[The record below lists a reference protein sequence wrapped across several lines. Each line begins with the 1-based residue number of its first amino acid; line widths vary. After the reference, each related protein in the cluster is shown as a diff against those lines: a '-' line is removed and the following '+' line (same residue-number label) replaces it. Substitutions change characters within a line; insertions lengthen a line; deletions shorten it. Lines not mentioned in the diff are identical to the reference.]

1 MNRFFFV
8 IILFLILGS
17 CRTPKPSKI
26 VYFESRVVEST
37 AEVKPDTSI
46 LNIIVP
52 YKEVLEKEM
61 NRKLAFSEFAIEK
74 SKPDGSLNR
83 LTADLT
89 FMAADKYLKD
99 NHQKSLDFALLN
111 HGGLRKSLPKGEIN
125 VGNIYELMPFDNM
138 ISVVELSGETVQELF
153 DFLAMNNDG
162 HPISNASFEI
172 NSKSAQNIIIADEKF
187 DKNRTY
193 LVATNDYLLG
203 GNDGMLF
210 FTKSLRIINTQI
222 LVRDAFLN
230 NISGLNLNLY
240 KNTSDN
246 QRVKFVK

>member
-1 MNRFFFV
+1 MNRIFFV
-8 IILFLILGS
+8 IILFLIFGS
-17 CRTPKPSKI
+17 CRSPKPSKI
-26 VYFESRVVEST
+26 VYFESRLVEST

-74 SKPDGSLNR
+74 SKPDGALNR
-83 LTADLT
+83 LTADMT
-89 FMAADKYLKD
+89 FVAAEKYLKV
-99 NHQKSLDFALLN
+99 NHQLTLDFALLN
-111 HGGLRKSLPKGEIN
+111 HGGLRKSLPKGDIN

-138 ISVVELSGETVQELF
+138 ISVVELNGETVIELF
-153 DFLAMNNDG
+153 DFLAKNNDG
-162 HPISNASFEI
+162 HPISNVRFDIIDNKAE
-172 NSKSAQNIIIADEKF
+172 NIVIGGQVF
-187 DKNRTY
+187 DKNRNY
-193 LVATNDYLLG
+193 FVATNDYLLG

-246 QRVKFVK
+246 QRIRLVK